1 MAKQRELL
9 PEQPVQEATPEATDS
24 ATGLNGRMRR
34 AVCPVNPE
42 HGRTRVYKTA
52 GRVRHCVCDD
62 CGKTWKQTGA
72 KYSRASEWAEELAET
87 LEKEARNCST
97 VGTRQ
102 VVVLDVNSVRKI
114 ATQLRNLASEADRAE
129 LDVTPAA

>member
-9 PEQPVQEATPEATDS
+9 PEQPVQESTPEATDS

-52 GRVRHCVCDD
+52 GRTRHCVCDD
-62 CGKTWKQTGA
+62 CGKTWKQTGQ

-87 LEKEARNCST
+87 LEKEARNPST
-97 VGTRQ
+97 MGTRL

-114 ATQLRNLASEADRAE
+114 ATQLRNLATEAERAE
-129 LDVTPAA
+129 LDAKPAA

>member
-1 MAKQRELL
+1 
-9 PEQPVQEATPEATDS
+9 
-24 ATGLNGRMRR
+24 
-34 AVCPVNPE
+34 
-42 HGRTRVYKTA
+42 
-52 GRVRHCVCDD
+52 VCDD